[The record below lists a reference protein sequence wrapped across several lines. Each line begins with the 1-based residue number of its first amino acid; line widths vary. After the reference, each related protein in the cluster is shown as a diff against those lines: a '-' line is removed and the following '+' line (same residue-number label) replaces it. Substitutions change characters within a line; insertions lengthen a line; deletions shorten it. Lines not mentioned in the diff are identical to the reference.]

1 MRRLTISVLILA
13 VLLLAA
19 ALVVPRVV
27 DVNRYHS
34 QIQTQ
39 LERRLDRQ
47 VSLGEMGLSLFPP
60 SVSVRNA
67 VIADGPGFGVEQPFA
82 TVEQLYVSLEF
93 WPLLNR
99 QVEIKSLQLER
110 PRIELIRN
118 KEGKWNFA
126 SLGEQ
131 QPPAA
136 PVPSQGQE
144 PGQPTGTMPST
155 SQFTLASLVVHD
167 GQLAVTDQ
175 QKGEPRA
182 VYDHIDLNLNDFAP
196 AKLFFIR
203 ASVQLPGRGKQLV
216 LVRGKA
222 GPIQQSDLAGTPF
235 DGQLRLEQVAVAS
248 ARQFLKSQALS
259 EVDGLLSGQAYV
271 KNASGKIASNG
282 MLRLEDAHVRNLE
295 VGYPIALD
303 YDVAGDLGNNM
314 IQVHKGN
321 IKLGSTPVT
330 ITGTINGQPTPAQ
343 FDLHV
348 TAANASI
355 SEAARLAS
363 AFGVAFDSG
372 TRVAGQVNANLQARG
387 IANQLSLD
395 GQVSGRNLEISS
407 KQIAQPVKVPS
418 VDLALT
424 PDTIRSNDF
433 TATAGSTNVSGNFVL
448 TQYRTPNS
456 SITATLR
463 VPRAR
468 ISELL
473 SIAKAAGVSAVD
485 GVSGDG
491 TVALDLQ
498 MQGPTKN
505 LSAFIFSGAGKVQN
519 ASLKLPS
526 LNETVQIHNSDMR
539 FSQNSATL
547 ENVSATVGQTNASG
561 SLTVKDFAAP
571 QITANL
577 HVPGARISELLSIA
591 KAAKLSAVDGVSGD
605 GTLTLD
611 VQVHGPTK
619 NP

>member
-1 MRRLTISVLILA
+1 
-13 VLLLAA
+13 
-19 ALVVPRVV
+19 
-27 DVNRYHS
+27 
-34 QIQTQ
+34 
-39 LERRLDRQ
+39 
-47 VSLGEMGLSLFPP
+47 
-60 SVSVRNA
+60 
-67 VIADGPGFGVEQPFA
+67 
-82 TVEQLYVSLEF
+82 
-93 WPLLNR
+93 
-99 QVEIKSLQLER
+99 
-110 PRIELIRN
+110 
-118 KEGKWNFA
+118 
-126 SLGEQ
+126 
-131 QPPAA
+131 
-136 PVPSQGQE
+136 
-144 PGQPTGTMPST
+144 
-155 SQFTLASLVVHD
+155 
-167 GQLAVTDQ
+167 
-175 QKGEPRA
+175 
-182 VYDHIDLNLNDFAP
+182 
-196 AKLFFIR
+196 
-203 ASVQLPGRGKQLV
+203 
-216 LVRGKA
+216 
-222 GPIQQSDLAGTPF
+222 
-235 DGQLRLEQVAVAS
+235 
-248 ARQFLKSQALS
+248 
-259 EVDGLLSGQAYV
+259 VDGLLSGQAYV

-372 TRVAGQVNANLQARG
+372 TRVTGQVNDNLQARG

-547 ENVSATVGQTNASG
+547 ENVSATVGQPNASG

-619 NP
+619 NPSALMFNGTGKIQNASLKLPSLNETVQIHNSDMRFSQNSATLENVSAAFGQTTPSASLTLKRSEERRVGKERQSPGARNN